1 LEAKNQR
8 NVPEIVELLVDLIN
22 GAHQLEFGDSVLYQ
36 DRLKGDYIKHIVS
49 KGKCKFSCCHYLRS
63 V

>member
-1 LEAKNQR
+1 
-8 NVPEIVELLVDLIN
+8 VELLVDLIN

-49 KGKCKFSCCHYLRS
+49 
-63 V
+63 